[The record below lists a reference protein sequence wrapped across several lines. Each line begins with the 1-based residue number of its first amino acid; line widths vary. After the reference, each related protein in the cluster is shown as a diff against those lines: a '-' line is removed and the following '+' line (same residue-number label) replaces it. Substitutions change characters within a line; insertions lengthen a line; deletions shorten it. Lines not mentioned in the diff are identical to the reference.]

1 MINKSV
7 VIVSTTGFLVDC
19 LCKKLQEVDFKV
31 YIASNDTDL
40 FIKINNYFPRFI
52 FIENCFLNNVTDE
65 YVNKIKSKNRNLRI
79 IIWTASDIPPFS
91 AARFIHAG
99 AESFISLRET
109 SEILFKILTRIKLG
123 ETYCP
128 DDVEK
133 ACNNETTIP
142 IFDVPFTERE
152 LQIMRLL
159 RLSDVEIGKKLGI
172 CRKTVG
178 YHKQKLFKKLGLNSK
193 YELIKYAVENG
204 IIPKSKVQKKMRSE
218 K

>member
-7 VIVSTTGFLVDC
+7 VIASTAGFLADM
-19 LCKKLQEVDFKV
+19 LCKKLQEVNFKV
-31 YIASNDTDL
+31 YIASNDKDL
-40 FIKINNYFPRFI
+40 FIKINNCFPRFI

-65 YVNKIKSKNRNLRI
+65 YVNKIKSKNRNLHI
-79 IIWTASDIPPFS
+79 IIWTASDIQTFS

-109 SEILFKILTRIKLG
+109 GEILHNILTRIMLG
-123 ETYCP
+123 ETYCS
-128 DDVEK
+128 DEVEK

-142 IFDVPFTERE
+142 IFGVPITQRE
-152 LQIMRLL
+152 LQIMKLL
-159 RLSDVEIGKKLGI
+159 RLSDTEIGKKLNI

-193 YELIKYAVENG
+193 YELIKYAVENE
-204 IIPKSKVQKKMRSE
+204 ILTSKK
-218 K
+218 